1 MGEVERGEIS
11 GPQGWVRVLLA
22 PICLAEWWVC
32 LCLFLCIYE
41 CQTAPFTS
49 LLGVWR
55 GGGNGERVPYL
66 EIAMRWKDNM
76 THRLMSKELILPAYS
91 ISNFL
96 LRFNFF
102 RNYYFVLI
110 YFICSITQQDIA
122 AQSRVGSF
130 QGQSGHCLRDLG
142 WGAGEVYFSYF

>member
-1 MGEVERGEIS
+1 
-11 GPQGWVRVLLA
+11 
-22 PICLAEWWVC
+22 
-32 LCLFLCIYE
+32 
-41 CQTAPFTS
+41 
-49 LLGVWR
+49 
-55 GGGNGERVPYL
+55 
-66 EIAMRWKDNM
+66 M

-96 LRFNFF
+96 LRFNFLEIII
-102 RNYYFVLI
+102 VLI

-142 WGAGEVYFSYF
+142 WGAGEVYFSHF

>member
-1 MGEVERGEIS
+1 MERWREETS
-11 GPQGWVRVLLA
+11 GLQGWVRVLSA
-22 PICLAEWWVC
+22 PICLAKRWVC

-66 EIAMRWKDNM
+66 EIALRWKDNM

-96 LRFNFF
+96 LRFNFLEIII
-102 RNYYFVLI
+102 VLI

-142 WGAGEVYFSYF
+142 WGAGEVYSSHF

>member
-1 MGEVERGEIS
+1 MERWREETS
-11 GPQGWVRVLLA
+11 GLQGWVRVLSA
-22 PICLAEWWVC
+22 PICLAKRWVC

-66 EIAMRWKDNM
+66 EIALRWKDNM

-96 LRFNFF
+96 LRFNFLEIII
-102 RNYYFVLI
+102 VLI

-142 WGAGEVYFSYF
+142 WGAGEVYFSHF